1 MTALIASD
9 GVRLDYTESGDAAGR
24 PLLLIAG
31 FKAAATS
38 WRYQVPP
45 LAAAGYRVIAADI
58 RGHGVA
64 ERADAGGSRSAD
76 GPLRA
81 VQGTIRAPSVGR
93 QRVSASS
100 GPSRCRSRR

>member
-1 MTALIASD
+1 MTALLASD

-38 WRYQVPP
+38 WRYQVPA

-58 RGHGVA
+58 RGHGGAATRSGRICSSSV
-64 ERADAGGSRSAD
+64 RTGS
-76 GPLRA
+76 
-81 VQGTIRAPSVGR
+81 APS
-93 QRVSASS
+93 
-100 GPSRCRSRR
+100 